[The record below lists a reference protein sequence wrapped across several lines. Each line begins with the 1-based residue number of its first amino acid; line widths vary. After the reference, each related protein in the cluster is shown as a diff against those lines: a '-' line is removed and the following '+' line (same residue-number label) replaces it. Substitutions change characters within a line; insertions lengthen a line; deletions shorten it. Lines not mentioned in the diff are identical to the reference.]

1 MAADEGRYRM
11 ILPLL
16 FAATLALAGPMP
28 LAAQESGE
36 PLSFTVRPYR
46 AETEAADARARQE
59 RLIRR
64 RDESEFALRSI
75 CRSCSRGLDQG
86 LSSVPFD
93 PLATLNG
100 SRPSH

>member
-1 MAADEGRYRM
+1 M
-11 ILPLL
+11 ILRLL
-16 FAATLALAGPMP
+16 LLAAMVALAGPIR
-28 LAAQESGE
+28 LAAQENRE

-46 AETEAADARARQE
+46 ADTEAADARARQE

-75 CRSCSRGLDQG
+75 CRNCSRGLDQG

-100 SRPSH
+100 SGPAH